1 VATTVLFEQRRM
13 CLRID
18 RQPICACV
26 RSFCSGV
33 RLRECV
39 ALSARPSAASQVRP
53 LQWENQGDVGK
64 RPVAASHERP
74 LTGFQSSI
82 SEPFHEVCRR
92 NVRLCGGSILA

>member
-1 VATTVLFEQRRM
+1 MRF
-13 CLRID
+13 
-18 RQPICACV
+18 
-26 RSFCSGV
+26 FCSGV

-39 ALSARPSAASQVRP
+39 ALSARPSVASQVRP
-53 LQWENQGDVGK
+53 PHWENQGDVGK

-74 LTGFQSSI
+74 LTDFQSSI